1 MKNLRF
7 NIDWNRQHRFT
18 TAQLIFAGY
27 LMFLCFVIALKN
39 MNMGNSVFGLLHGIP
54 HIDKAGH
61 FFLYGLLTY
70 LLSFALKHRSLQ
82 LMAIRI
88 PLAPVIMLI
97 ATFMEECS
105 QISQEFRTFSLLDML
120 ANAIGIVCFSILA
133 IPFTRKKTSK
143 S

>member
-1 MKNLRF
+1 
-7 NIDWNRQHRFT
+7 
-18 TAQLIFAGY
+18 
-27 LMFLCFVIALKN
+27 
-39 MNMGNSVFGLLHGIP
+39 MGNSVFGLLHGIP

-120 ANAIGIVCFSILA
+120 ANAMGIVCFSILA
-133 IPFTRKKTSK
+133 IPFTWKKTSK